1 MSLTITPKGQPLG
14 IKTVTGLILGNPG
27 AGKTTLACTTADA
40 LLLDFDR
47 GSHRAANRPDTV
59 LIDTWADVESIHRDD
74 LKPYKTLVVDTV
86 GRCLDVLIVDIIEKE
101 PGMGYGGTLKLQGYG
116 RLKSRFTGWMKQI
129 LSYGLNVIL
138 VAHALEERHGEEVKL
153 RVDGAGSGK
162 EEVYKIAD
170 MIGRLTVKSGNR
182 VIDWNPS
189 DSGFG
194 KNPGRLPATPV
205 PDSQSN
211 PLFLQQS
218 IETTLAAINSANK
231 ASNDEQVRQRDL
243 RAELESFT
251 TTDEF
256 NARAAAMKAENA
268 PPVDRGMLVSIA
280 KERGFAFDKSTATF
294 TAAESG
300 W

>member
-1 MSLTITPKGQPLG
+1 MSLTITRQGDPLD

-27 AGKTTLACTTADA
+27 AGKTTLACTTANA

-59 LIDTWADVESIHRDD
+59 LIDRWADIEGIRRDD
-74 LKPYKTLVVDTV
+74 LTPYSTLVVDTV
-86 GRCLDVLIVDIIEKE
+86 GRCLDTLIVDIIEKE
-101 PGMGYGGTLKLQGYG
+101 PAAGYGGTLKLQGYG

-170 MIGRLTVKSGNR
+170 MIGRLTVKGGNR

-194 KNPGRLPATPV
+194 KNPGRLPAAQV
-205 PDSQSN
+205 PDSHSN
-211 PLFLQQS
+211 PLFLQQA
-218 IETTLAAINSANK
+218 IETTLAAINSANR
-231 ASNDEQVRQRDL
+231 ASNDEAARQTDL
-243 RAELESFT
+243 RAELESLK

-256 NARAAAMKAENA
+256 NARAAQMKSDNA
-268 PPVDRGMLVSIA
+268 KPVDRGMLVAIA
-280 KERGFAFDKSTATF
+280 KERGFEFDKSTATF
-294 TAAESG
+294 TESG